1 MRSLTFFVLFAT
13 GTSLACPP
21 APLDPSRIAVAGG
34 SVAEIIYLLGEE
46 DKIIAADR
54 TSNYPPEALELPSIG
69 YVRALS
75 TEGVLS
81 LEPTLILG
89 EDDTGPPVVIEQLE
103 KVGVDVAIV
112 PERTDADGIIEK
124 IVCIAGLIDAPE
136 ESLKAALADLQED
149 YEFLKANAFDSD
161 SRVAVLLSLQDGVP
175 TAGGSGTSADG
186 VMKMAGLNN
195 VFGSFDGWKPVASES
210 MVEKNPE
217 FIFMPSRSVAMNGGI
232 EQILANPIIALT
244 DAGKNGNIYEVDGM
258 ALLGFGP
265 RTLSVAKDLAL
276 RVGGSDE

>member
-1 MRSLTFFVLFAT
+1 MRFFALLAT
-13 GTSLACPP
+13 LAAGTSLACPQKP
-21 APLDPSRIAVAGG
+21 QDPSRIAVAGG
-34 SVAEIIYLLGEE
+34 SVAEIIYLLGQEH
-46 DKIIAADR
+46 KIIAADR

-89 EDDTGPPVVIEQLE
+89 EDDTGPPVVIEQLK

-136 ESLKAALADLQED
+136 DSLKNALADMQED
-149 YEFLKANAFDSD
+149 YEFLKANKFDSD
-161 SRVAVLLSLQDGVP
+161 SRVAILLSLQDGVP
-175 TAGGSGTSADG
+175 TAGGTGTSADG

-210 MVEKNPE
+210 MVEMNPE
-217 FIFMPSRSVAMNGGI
+217 YIFMPSRSVAMNGGL
-232 EQILANPIIALT
+232 EQIIANPIIALT
-244 DAGKNGNIYEVDGM
+244 DAGRNGNIFEVDGM

-265 RTLSVAKDLAL
+265 RTLSVARELAQQ
-276 RVGGSDE
+276 VSGSEE